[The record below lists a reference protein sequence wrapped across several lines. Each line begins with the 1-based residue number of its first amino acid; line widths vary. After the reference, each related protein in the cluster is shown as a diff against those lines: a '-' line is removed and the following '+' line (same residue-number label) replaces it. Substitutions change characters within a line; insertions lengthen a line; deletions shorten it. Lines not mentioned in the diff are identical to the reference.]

1 MAKLN
6 YPTKR
11 LVVPEALSRIPGG
24 KLPRRLMGKC
34 KAGGWLY
41 RPAAKSFNEM
51 FVHAKSCGI
60 TLRSVGSYRSYK
72 SQHDL
77 FMSRYSRKDTGR
89 VPQVTRKFD
98 GRIWYLK
105 KGMSPAATPGSSNH
119 GYGLAIDID
128 VTNPKVYA
136 WLDMHAPTYGFYLQG
151 KPTLP
156 NGKKNPEFEAWHWQK
171 VDA

>member
-1 MAKLN
+1 MAKLK

-11 LVVPEALSRIPGG
+11 LVVPAKLSEVPNG
-24 KLPRRLMGKC
+24 KLPVRFMGKM
-34 KAGGWLY
+34 KGGGFLY
-41 RPAAKSFNEM
+41 RPVAQAFNKM
-51 FVHAKSCGI
+51 HAHAKRDGI
-60 TLRSVGSYRSYK
+60 TLRNIGSYRSYQ

-77 FMSRYSRKDTGR
+77 FVSRYSLKDEGR

-98 GRIWYLK
+98 GRVWYLR
-105 KGMSPAATPGSSNH
+105 KGMSPCATPGASNH
-119 GYGLAIDID
+119 GYGLAVDLD
-128 VTNPKVYA
+128 VRDPKVLA
-136 WLDMHAPTYGFYLQG
+136 WLDANAPAYGFYLQG